1 VQCPI
6 GDHALLADGRT
17 AALIDPDGNVAWMC
31 WPRVDSAPVFFSILD
46 EERGGTFTVRPSASA
61 AHVVSR
67 RYHPRSLVLET
78 TWQVGSQRLIVD
90 DALGWDGPPRLVRRL
105 RSLGDAVEVEAR
117 MDPAFD
123 WGNTAVHWRVDDHTL
138 TGSAG
143 ATSIMV
149 RSRGAWDV
157 SPGRA
162 ISRFSLDP
170 ASGSATMVF
179 QNTQD
184 QLGAATGDD
193 LIERTLDAWHRVLAG
208 APALDFAPSAAR
220 VLDESALRD
229 LAVTSAAVLV
239 GLRQRDGGIVAAPTT
254 SLPQWPH
261 SSRTWDYRYCWLRD
275 ASLAGDAFI
284 RLGLI
289 EHAAGL
295 GAFLGGV
302 IDHGGPRPVVRVD
315 GGDAPEESELSPLHG
330 YRGARPVR
338 SGNAASSQLQ
348 IDAAGEVIQFAAA
361 LFDAGALPVEL
372 ARAIRR
378 LAAWLVDHWQDPDH
392 GIWEIRGAPRH
403 YTHSRVM
410 AWAGLNSAAA
420 LAELRTVVGD
430 AITWRRC
437 ARAIRAAV
445 VNNRG
450 AALELH
456 GGGGGADA
464 ALTMCALTGFLT
476 SDDPSLH
483 ATLDLVE
490 SRLNHDGLLDR
501 YEGQPDGLPDP
512 CAPFV
517 FPSMWMAMA
526 QALAHRDASAYLSA
540 AFASRNPLGL
550 WGEVALP
557 GDRSPL
563 GNYPQVQSHASFV
576 LAAVAPRLNR
586 RS

>member
-1 VQCPI
+1 VQHAV

-46 EERGGTFTVRPSASA
+46 EKRGGAFAVRPSASA

-67 RYHPRSLVLET
+67 RYHQRSLVLET
-78 TWQVGSQRLIVD
+78 TWQVGSQQLIVD

-105 RSLGDAVEVEAR
+105 RTVGGAVEVEAR

-123 WGNTAVHWRVDDHTL
+123 WGNTAVHWRVDDNTL

-143 ATSIMV
+143 ASSIMV
-149 RSRGAWDV
+149 TSPGAWAV

-162 ISRFSLDP
+162 SSHFSLDP
-170 ASGSATMVF
+170 ASRNATMVF

-184 QLGAATGDD
+184 QRHGATGVDH
-193 LIERTLDAWHRVLAG
+193 IERTLEAWRRALAG
-208 APALDFAPSAAR
+208 APAPDFATSAVG
-220 VLDESALRD
+220 VLNESALRD

-239 GLRQRDGGIVAAPTT
+239 GLLQRRGGIVAAPTT

-284 RLGLI
+284 RLGLV
-289 EHAAGL
+289 EYAAGL

-302 IDHGGPRPVVRVD
+302 IEHGGLRPVVRVD
-315 GGDAPEESELSPLHG
+315 GGDAPEESELSFLDG
-330 YRGARPVR
+330 YGGARPVR

-378 LAAWLVDHWQDPDH
+378 LAAWLVDHWHEPDY
-392 GIWEIRGAPRH
+392 GIWEIRGRPRH

-410 AWAGLNSAAA
+410 AWAGLNSAATLVERGA
-420 LAELRTVVGD
+420 VDGD
-430 AITWRRC
+430 ALTWRRS

-445 VNNRG
+445 VSNRAG
-450 AALELH
+450 ALELH
-456 GGGGGADA
+456 DGGGGADA
-464 ALTMCALTGFLT
+464 ALTMCALTGFLAPG
-476 SDDPSLH
+476 DPLLQ
-483 ATLDLVE
+483 ATLQLIAAKLD
-490 SRLNHDGLLDR
+490 RGGLLDR
-501 YEGQPDGLPDP
+501 YEGQRDGLPDP

-517 FPSMWMAMA
+517 FPSLWMAMA
-526 QALAHRDASAYLSA
+526 QATTHHEPAPYLSA
-540 AFASRNPLGL
+540 AFASRSPLGL
-550 WGEVALP
+550 WGEVAQP
-557 GDRSPL
+557 DDRSPL

-576 LAAVAPRLNR
+576 LATVEPRL
-586 RS
+586 SPKS

>member
-1 VQCPI
+1 VQHPV

-17 AALIDPDGNVAWMC
+17 AALIAPDGNVAWMC
-31 WPRVDSAPVFFSILD
+31 WPRVDSAPLFFSILD
-46 EERGGTFTVRPSASA
+46 EERGGAFTVRPA
-61 AHVVSR
+61 APAAQVVSR
-67 RYHPRSLVLET
+67 GYHPHSLVLET
-78 TWQVGSQRLIVD
+78 TWQAGSQRLIVD
-90 DALGWDGPPRLVRRL
+90 DALGWNGPPRLARRL
-105 RSLGDAVEVEAR
+105 TALGDAVEVEAR
-117 MDPAFD
+117 FDPAFD
-123 WGNTAVHWRVDDHTL
+123 WGNSAIHWRVDNHTL

-149 RSRGAWDV
+149 TSPGAWNV

-170 ASGSATMVF
+170 ASGSATLVF

-184 QLGAATGDD
+184 RLDASAGDD
-193 LIERTLDAWHRVLAG
+193 LIESTLDSWRRALAG
-208 APALDFAPSAAR
+208 APALRFAPTAVR

-239 GLRQRDGGIVAAPTT
+239 GLRQRGGGIVAAPTT

-302 IDHGGPRPVVRVD
+302 IEHGGLRPVVRVD
-315 GGDAPEESELSPLHG
+315 GGDAPDESELSLLHG

-348 IDAAGEVIQFAAA
+348 IDVAGEVIQFAAT
-361 LFDAGALPVEL
+361 LFEAGALPVEL
-372 ARAIRR
+372 ATATRR
-378 LAAWLVDHWQDPDH
+378 LAAWLVDHWHQPDY

-410 AWAGLNSAAA
+410 AWAGLNSAANLVERGA
-420 LAELRTVVGD
+420 VDGD

-445 VNNRG
+445 VTNRG

-456 GGGGGADA
+456 AGGGGADA
-464 ALTMCALTGFLT
+464 ALTMCALTGFLAP
-476 SDDPSLH
+476 DDPSLN
-483 ATLDLVE
+483 ATLELIAGKLD
-490 SRLNHDGLLDR
+490 RDGLLDR

-517 FPSMWMAMA
+517 FPSLWMAMA
-526 QALAHRDASAYLSA
+526 QAMSLRESAPYLSA
-540 AFASRNPLGL
+540 ALGSRSQLGL
-550 WGEVALP
+550 WGEVAQP
-557 GDRSPL
+557 DDHSPF

-576 LAAVAPRLNR
+576 LATVEPRLSP